1 MPVISEKLIGHK
13 IKMKKAPKVAIID
26 YEAGNLY
33 SVQHA
38 CSFVGLDS
46 EITADNKKILASD
59 GALLPGV
66 GAFGEA
72 MENLKKK
79 GLVET
84 IYEFVASGKPF
95 MGVCLGLQ
103 LLFSQSEEFGLHK
116 GLDLI
121 RGKVQRFPNRNSK
134 GEEVK
139 VPQIGWNRI
148 YIKDKKS
155 WEGSPLKGISD
166 GEFMYFVHSFYAEPK
181 GEKDI
186 LTLTD
191 YEGIEY
197 CSSVKKDNIFATQFH
212 PEKSAQEGIK
222 IYRNWAKEVK
232 KLKVKNERGG

>member
-1 MPVISEKLIGHK
+1 MSKKL
-13 IKMKKAPKVAIID
+13 KVAIID

-38 CSFVGLDS
+38 CTFVGLES
-46 EITADNKKILASD
+46 QITSDKKKILEAD

-84 IYEFVASGKPF
+84 IYAFAKSGKPF

-116 GLDLI
+116 GLNLI
-121 RGKVQRFPNRNSK
+121 EGEVKRFPNRNPK

-148 YIKDKKS
+148 NCPDKKK
-155 WEGSPLKGISD
+155 WANSPLKDVAD
-166 GEFMYFVHSFYAEPK
+166 GEFMYFVHSFFVTPK
-181 GEKDI
+181 DKKDI
-186 LTLTD
+186 LTLTN

-197 CSSVKKDNIFATQFH
+197 CSSVCRGNIFATQFH

-222 IYRNWAKEVK
+222 IYRNWGNQVKVFKE
-232 KLKVKNERGG
+232 KNG